1 MEAAPPPPSPAPS
14 VQADAAQSQAPAVNR
29 PAPPWRTGQYGET
42 VGHGESVT
50 SVVLNGGA
58 LRLQITHDQGPAGGL
73 SEVTG
78 IISDQS
84 GAVVPGTVV
93 TLRSAAGE
101 ASGKAQ
107 SDAAGRFT
115 IAALPPGRYEM
126 QIEAPGFRTSS
137 GQIELQA
144 RDVAMVASVLSVGST
159 AESVQVEAAE
169 SAVSTPEAS
178 ADEKLAK
185 FSTTLP
191 LPANIL
197 PGTAAVTMG
206 KRMLAVDSS
215 GGLLFSGNAG
225 KRWKAVK
232 PQWAGKVAKLAIV
245 TDELPAKAR
254 PVFQLTTQSGA
265 IWLSRN
271 GTHWSPSPPQR

>member
-1 MEAAPPPPSPAPS
+1 
-14 VQADAAQSQAPAVNR
+14 
-29 PAPPWRTGQYGET
+29 
-42 VGHGESVT
+42 
-50 SVVLNGGA
+50 
-58 LRLQITHDQGPAGGL
+58 
-73 SEVTG
+73 
-78 IISDQS
+78 
-84 GAVVPGTVV
+84 
-93 TLRSAAGE
+93 
-101 ASGKAQ
+101 
-107 SDAAGRFT
+107 
-115 IAALPPGRYEM
+115 M

-169 SAVSTPEAS
+169 SAVSAPEAS

-271 GTHWSPSPPQR
+271 GTHWYPSPPQR